1 MSTDQPRV
9 VPRRD
14 TRAGTD
20 RRSGRPPLE
29 RDITASLAVAAFS
42 IAVAAGFARVFS
54 GWDFLRDLAV
64 VVVVGHG
71 VGLVLRRLSFSIW
84 LAVPALAAVL
94 VWVIAVLY
102 FPDTLWFG
110 LPTGSTW
117 ELFQLQVT
125 GVREQFQSA
134 VAPVVYGAGWDVL
147 AAIGLAIAVLLA
159 DVFAFRA
166 FARAETL
173 VPGGVLFVFV
183 GALGDDRL
191 RVALTVTLIAV
202 GVVTIA
208 VLRSYDAPTAARTS
222 SSTSLRRRWPAVIAV
237 AVTVAA
243 LAGFVGP
250 RLPGADAAPL
260 YETRGRGGGGVTEV
274 VSPLVDIRSR
284 LTNRS
289 DSELFEVR
297 ASAESY
303 WRTSALA
310 EFDGTIWGLPERTLQ
325 STDDALGRPRSGAEE
340 LRQQIT
346 IVDLGGSLVPA
357 APDPFQ
363 ASGPTD
369 LRWVAETST
378 LVTVDNELELGDVID
393 VVSASP
399 RFDPAVL
406 AAASATD
413 AGDPI
418 FLQVPEDLPDVV
430 AATAAQVTAGSASA
444 YESAMLL
451 QEWFRTEFEYSLEV
465 QSGHGNN
472 AIENFLRDR
481 IGYCEQFAGTYA
493 AMMRTLGIPARV
505 AVGFTSGTQAEP
517 GVYSV
522 IGKNAH
528 AWPEVWFD
536 GVGWV
541 AFEPTPGR
549 GAPGAENY
557 TGLEPQQDTSGADGS
572 SGDTATVDVV
582 PTTVPL
588 GAVDQQFDPNIPDE
602 FADPT
607 GAEPSAD
614 EAASTDTT
622 SNGRRLWLVVAV
634 LAALVAAPAVVR
646 RVRVRRS
653 GSTEHQLARIWTR
666 SIESLAD
673 AGVPVAASQ
682 TPLETAAV
690 TKVHFPMVSRPVA
703 LLADVVTTAT
713 YHPEGTAGFD
723 EVGSYGSSTMR
734 NCRHWATQ
742 IDRAVNESAT
752 VPERARRY
760 FTDWG

>member
-1 MSTDQPRV
+1 MST
-9 VPRRD
+9 
-14 TRAGTD
+14 GTAPV
-20 RRSGRPPLE
+20 RPSGRPTLE
-29 RDITASLAVAAFS
+29 RDVAATLALAAFS

-54 GWDFLRDLAV
+54 GWDFMNDLV
-64 VVVVGHG
+64 MVVVVGHG
-71 VGLVLRRLSFSIW
+71 VGLVMRRLAVTAW
-84 LAVPALAAVL
+84 LAVPAIAAAL
-94 VWVIAVLY
+94 VWVIAALY
-102 FPDTLWFG
+102 YPDTLSFG
-110 LPTGSTW
+110 LPTGTTW
-117 ELFQLQVT
+117 ELFRFEVT
-125 GVREQFQSA
+125 GVREQFQTA
-134 VAPVVYGAGWDVL
+134 VAPVIYGAGWDVL

-166 FARAETL
+166 LARAEAL

-183 GALGDDRL
+183 GALGEDRL

-202 GVVTIA
+202 GVMTTA
-208 VLRSYDAPTAARTS
+208 VLRSYYTPATGR
-222 SSTSLRRRWPAVIAV
+222 SSTSVRRRAPAVVAV
-237 AVTVAA
+237 AIAIAA
-243 LAGFVGP
+243 LAGFIGP

-260 YETRGRGGGGVTEV
+260 YETRGRGGGVTEV

-289 DSELFEVR
+289 DSELFQVR

-303 WRTSALA
+303 WRVSALP
-310 EFDGTIWGLPERTLQ
+310 EFDGTIWGLPERPLQ
-325 STDDALGRPRSGAEE
+325 STDDLLARPRSGTEE

-346 IVDLGGSLVPA
+346 IVELGGSLVPA

-369 LRWVAETST
+369 LRWVAATST
-378 LVTVDNELELGDVID
+378 LVTVDGALELGDVID

-406 AAASATD
+406 AAATATD

-418 FLQVPEDLPDVV
+418 YAELPDDLPDVV
-430 AATAAQVTAGSASA
+430 AETAEELTAGSTGAYDSA
-444 YESAMLL
+444 LLL
-451 QEWFRTEFEYSLEV
+451 QGWFQTEFEYSLDV

-481 IGYCEQFAGTYA
+481 VGYCEQFAGTYA
-493 AMMRTLGIPARV
+493 AMMRTLGIPSRV
-505 AVGFTSGTQAEP
+505 AVGFTSGTQTDP

-522 IGKNAH
+522 LGKNAH

-536 GVGWV
+536 DIGWV

-557 TGLEPQQDTSGADGS
+557 TGLAPQQDTTGVDGS
-572 SGDTATVDVV
+572 TGEAAPVDV
-582 PTTVPL
+582 PATTVPR
-588 GAVDQQFDPNIPDE
+588 GAADQASDLNIPDE

-607 GAEPSAD
+607 GADQPVDGAT
-614 EAASTDTT
+614 STGA
-622 SNGRRLWLVVAV
+622 GRDSRWLWLVMLA
-634 LAALVAAPAVVR
+634 LAALAAAPAVIR
-646 RVRVRRS
+646 RGRTRRS
-653 GSTEHQLARIWTR
+653 GSIERQLGRMWAR
-666 SIESLAD
+666 SFEALAD
-673 AGVPVAASQ
+673 AGVPVSPSQ

-690 TKVHFPMVSRPVA
+690 AKAHFPIVSRPVA
-703 LLADVVTTAT
+703 LLADVVTEAT
-713 YHPEGTAGFD
+713 YRPEGAEGFD
-723 EVGSYGSSTMR
+723 DVGAYGSSTMR
-734 NCRHWATQ
+734 RCRHWTTQ

-752 VPERARRY
+752 LPERVRRY

>member
-1 MSTDQPRV
+1 MSAESSRV
-9 VPRRD
+9 RS
-14 TRAGTD
+14 D
-20 RRSGRPPLE
+20 RRSGQPTLE
-29 RDITASLAVAAFS
+29 RDIAASLAVAAFS
-42 IAVAAGFARVFS
+42 LAVAAGFARVFS
-54 GWDFLRDLAV
+54 GWDFMTDLVV

-71 VGLVLRRLSFSIW
+71 TGLVVRRLSLNSWF
-84 LAVPALAAVL
+84 AVPIVAAAL
-94 VWVIAVLY
+94 VWAIAVLY
-102 FPDTLWFG
+102 YPDTLSFG
-110 LPTGSTW
+110 LPTGATW
-117 ELFQLQVT
+117 ELFQLELT
-125 GVREQFQSA
+125 GVREQFRTA
-134 VAPVVYGAGWDVL
+134 VAPVIYGAGWDVL

-166 FARAETL
+166 AARAETL

-191 RVALTVTLIAV
+191 RVELTVLLVGV
-202 GVVTIA
+202 GVVTVA
-208 VLRSYDAPTAARTS
+208 VLRTYGSPAVAGAGS
-222 SSTSLRRRWPAVIAV
+222 SRAVRQLWPAVIAV
-237 AVTVAA
+237 AVTVAVV
-243 LAGFVGP
+243 AGFVGP

-260 YETRGRGGGGVTEV
+260 YETRGRGGGVTEV

-289 DSELFEVR
+289 DRELFRVQ

-303 WRTSALA
+303 WRTSALP
-310 EFDGTIWGLPERTLQ
+310 EFDGTTWGLPERQLR
-325 STDDALGRPRSGAEE
+325 STDEALAIPRSGTEE

-363 ASGPTD
+363 ASGPND

-378 LVTVDNELELGDVID
+378 LVTVDSELELGDVID

-406 AAASATD
+406 AAATATD

-418 FLQVPEDLPDVV
+418 YTQLPDDLPEVV
-430 AATAAQVTAGSASA
+430 AATAAEVTAGSISA
-444 YESAMLL
+444 YDSAMLL
-451 QEWFRTEFEYSLEV
+451 QGWFRTEFEYSLEV
-465 QSGHGNN
+465 QSGHGNS
-472 AIENFLRDR
+472 AIENFLRER
-481 IGYCEQFAGTYA
+481 VGYCEQFAGTYA

-505 AVGFTSGTQAEP
+505 AVGFTSGTPTEP

-522 IGKNAH
+522 LGRNAH

-557 TGLEPQQDTSGADGS
+557 TGLVSQQDTSGGDGS
-572 SGDTATVDVV
+572 SGDAAPVEV
-582 PTTVPL
+582 PATTVPL
-588 GAVDQQFDPNIPDE
+588 DASGRQLGLDIPEE

-607 GAEPSAD
+607 GSDQPVV
-614 EAASTDTT
+614 EASSTDA
-622 SNGRRLWLVVAV
+622 SAGRWFWTGLVL
-634 LAALVAAPAVVR
+634 LAAIAVAPAVVR
-646 RVRVRRS
+646 RSRMRGS
-653 GSTEHQLARIWTR
+653 GSVEQQLGRMWTR
-666 SIESLAD
+666 SLDTLAH
-673 AGVPVAASQ
+673 AGVPVSSSQ

-690 TKVHFPMVSRPVA
+690 TKVHFPVVSRPVA
-703 LLADVVTTAT
+703 LLADAITEAT
-713 YHPEGTAGFD
+713 YRPEGAAGFD
-723 EVGSYGSSTMR
+723 EIGKYGSSTMR
-734 NCRHWATQ
+734 NCRHWTAQ

-752 VPERARRY
+752 FPDRVRRH

>member
-1 MSTDQPRV
+1 MSPEPSREH
-9 VPRRD
+9 RR
-14 TRAGTD
+14 RGPAE
-20 RRSGRPPLE
+20 RRSGQPPLE
-29 RDITASLAVAAFS
+29 RDIGASLAVAAFS
-42 IAVAAGFARVFS
+42 IAVSAGFARVFS
-54 GWDFLRDLAV
+54 GWDFMTDLV
-64 VVVVGHG
+64 VITVVGHG
-71 VGLVLRRLSFSIW
+71 VGLVLRRVSLSSW
-84 LAVPALAAVL
+84 LAIPAAAAAL
-94 VWVIAVLY
+94 VWAIAVLY
-102 FPDTLWFG
+102 FPDTLSFG
-110 LPTGSTW
+110 LPTGTTW
-117 ELFQLQVT
+117 ELLQLQVT

-134 VAPVVYGAGWDVL
+134 VAPVIYGAGWDVL

-202 GVVTIA
+202 GIVTIA
-208 VLRSYDAPTAARTS
+208 VLRTYSAPAAARTDS
-222 SSTSLRRRWPAVIAV
+222 PTSLRRLWPAVVAV
-237 AVTVAA
+237 AIAVAA
-243 LAGFVGP
+243 LAGFIGP

-274 VSPLVDIRSR
+274 VSPLVDIRAR

-289 DSELFEVR
+289 DRELFKVR

-303 WRTSALA
+303 WRVSALA
-310 EFDGTIWGLPERTLQ
+310 EFDGTIWGLPERPLQ
-325 STDDALGRPRSGAEE
+325 STDEALGRPRSGAEE
-340 LRQQIT
+340 LRQRIT

-378 LVTVDNELELGDVID
+378 LVTVDSKLERGDVID

-406 AAASATD
+406 AATAATD

-418 FLQVPEDLPDVV
+418 FLGIPDDLPDVV
-430 AATAAQVTAGSASA
+430 AATAAQVTATSTSA
-444 YESAMLL
+444 YDSALLL

-465 QSGHGNN
+465 QRGHGNN

-493 AMMRTLGIPARV
+493 AMMRTLDIPARV
-505 AVGFTSGTQAEP
+505 AVGFTSGTQTEP

-522 IGKNAH
+522 LGKNAH

-557 TGLEPQQDTSGADGS
+557 TGLAPQQDTSGVADS
-572 SGDTATVDVV
+572 SSEVEQLDV
-582 PTTVPL
+582 PATTVPA
-588 GAVDQQFDPNIPDE
+588 GAIDQQFEPNFPSE
-602 FADPT
+602 FADLT
-607 GAEPSAD
+607 GGDQPID
-614 EAASTDTT
+614 TTTSTD
-622 SNGRRLWLVVAV
+622 SRSRWIWLVFAV
-634 LAALVAAPAVVR
+634 LAILAIAPTVVR
-646 RVRVRRS
+646 RIRVRRADS
-653 GSTEHQLARIWTR
+653 IEQQLARMWKH
-666 SIESLAD
+666 SFEALAD
-673 AGVPVAASQ
+673 AGVPVSSSQ

-690 TKVHFPMVSRPVA
+690 TKIHFPVVSRPVA
-703 LLADVVTTAT
+703 LLADAVTSAT
-713 YHPEGTAGFD
+713 YRPEGAAGFD
-723 EVGSYGSSTMR
+723 EVGTYGASTMR
-734 NCRHWATQ
+734 NCRHWTTQ
-742 IDRAVNESAT
+742 IDRAVNESAAFPDR
-752 VPERARRY
+752 VRRY

>member
-1 MSTDQPRV
+1 
-9 VPRRD
+9 
-14 TRAGTD
+14 
-20 RRSGRPPLE
+20 
-29 RDITASLAVAAFS
+29 
-42 IAVAAGFARVFS
+42 
-54 GWDFLRDLAV
+54 
-64 VVVVGHG
+64 
-71 VGLVLRRLSFSIW
+71 
-84 LAVPALAAVL
+84 
-94 VWVIAVLY
+94 
-102 FPDTLWFG
+102 
-110 LPTGSTW
+110 
-117 ELFQLQVT
+117 
-125 GVREQFQSA
+125 
-134 VAPVVYGAGWDVL
+134 
-147 AAIGLAIAVLLA
+147 
-159 DVFAFRA
+159 
-166 FARAETL
+166 
-173 VPGGVLFVFV
+173 
-183 GALGDDRL
+183 
-191 RVALTVTLIAV
+191 
-202 GVVTIA
+202 
-208 VLRSYDAPTAARTS
+208 
-222 SSTSLRRRWPAVIAV
+222 
-237 AVTVAA
+237 
-243 LAGFVGP
+243 
-250 RLPGADAAPL
+250 
-260 YETRGRGGGGVTEV
+260 VTEV

-325 STDDALGRPRSGAEE
+325 STDDALGRPRSGAQE

-430 AATAAQVTAGSASA
+430 AATAAQVTATSASA

-522 IGKNAH
+522 LGKNAH

-634 LAALVAAPAVVR
+634 LAALAAAPAVVR

>member
-1 MSTDQPRV
+1 MSAEPARAR
-9 VPRRD
+9 PD
-14 TRAGTD
+14 TRGRTD
-20 RRSGRPPLE
+20 RRSGQPPLE
-29 RDITASLAVAAFS
+29 RDIGASLAVAAFS

-54 GWDFLRDLAV
+54 GWEFMSDLV
-64 VVVVGHG
+64 VIAIVGHG
-71 VGLVLRRLSFSIW
+71 VGLVLRRLSLSSW
-84 LAVPALAAVL
+84 VAVPAVGAMLAWA
-94 VWVIAVLY
+94 IAVLY
-102 FPDTLWFG
+102 FPDTLSFG
-110 LPTGSTW
+110 LPTATTW

-166 FARAETL
+166 LARAETL

-208 VLRSYDAPTAARTS
+208 VLRSYSAPTAARTA
-222 SSTSLRRRWPAVIAV
+222 SSTSLRPLWPAVVGV
-237 AVTVAA
+237 AIIVAA

-260 YETRGRGGGGVTEV
+260 YETRGRGNGGVTEV
-274 VSPLVDIRSR
+274 VSPLVDIRAR

-289 DSELFEVR
+289 DRKLFEVR

-303 WRTSALA
+303 WRVSALA
-310 EFDGTIWGLPERTLQ
+310 EFDGTIWGLPERPLQ
-325 STDDALGRPRSGAEE
+325 STDEALGRPRRGAEE
-340 LRQQIT
+340 LRQRIT
-346 IVDLGGSLVPA
+346 IIDLGGSLVPA

-378 LVTVDNELELGDVID
+378 LVTVDSKLERGDVID

-399 RFDPAVL
+399 RFEPGVL
-406 AAASATD
+406 AAATATD

-418 FLQVPEDLPDVV
+418 FLGLPDNLPDVV
-430 AATAAQVTAGSASA
+430 AETAAQVTVGSTSA
-444 YESAMLL
+444 YDSALLL
-451 QEWFRTEFEYSLEV
+451 QEWFRTEFDYSLEV

-493 AMMRTLGIPARV
+493 AMMRTLEIPARV
-505 AVGFTSGTQAEP
+505 AVGFTSGTQTSP

-522 IGKNAH
+522 LGKNAH

-557 TGLEPQQDTSGADGS
+557 TGLEPQQDTSGVDNT
-572 SGDTATVDVV
+572 SGEAAPLDV
-582 PTTVPL
+582 PASTVPR
-588 GAVDQQFDPNIPDE
+588 GAVEQQFDPNFPGG

-607 GAEPSAD
+607 GADQPTV
-614 EAASTDTT
+614 EATSTDR
-622 SNGRRLWLVVAV
+622 SDRRIWFVVAL
-634 LAALVAAPAVVR
+634 LAALAVVPTVVR
-646 RVRVRRS
+646 RIRARRT
-653 GSTEHQLARIWTR
+653 GSIEHQLGRIWTR
-666 SIESLAD
+666 SCEALAD
-673 AGVPVAASQ
+673 AGVPVASSQ

-703 LLADVVTTAT
+703 LLADAVTTAT
-713 YHPEGTAGFD
+713 YRPEGAAGFD
-723 EVGSYGSSTMR
+723 EVGTYGSSTMR

-742 IDRAVNESAT
+742 IDRAVNESASFPDR
-752 VPERARRY
+752 VRRY

>member
-1 MSTDQPRV
+1 MST
-9 VPRRD
+9 
-14 TRAGTD
+14 GTAPV
-20 RRSGRPPLE
+20 RPSGRPTLE
-29 RDITASLAVAAFS
+29 RDVAATLALAAFS

-54 GWDFLRDLAV
+54 GWDFMNDLV
-64 VVVVGHG
+64 MVVVVGHG
-71 VGLVLRRLSFSIW
+71 VGLVMRRLAVTAW
-84 LAVPALAAVL
+84 LAVPAIAAAL
-94 VWVIAVLY
+94 VWVIAALY
-102 FPDTLWFG
+102 YPDTLSFG
-110 LPTGSTW
+110 LPTGTTW
-117 ELFQLQVT
+117 ELFRFEVT
-125 GVREQFQSA
+125 GVREQFQTA
-134 VAPVVYGAGWDVL
+134 VAPVIYGAGWDVL

-166 FARAETL
+166 LARAEAL

-183 GALGDDRL
+183 GALGEDRL

-202 GVVTIA
+202 GVMTTA
-208 VLRSYDAPTAARTS
+208 VLRSYYTPATGR
-222 SSTSLRRRWPAVIAV
+222 SSTSVRRRAPAVVAV
-237 AVTVAA
+237 AIAIAA
-243 LAGFVGP
+243 LAGFIGP

-260 YETRGRGGGGVTEV
+260 YETRGRGGGVTEV

-289 DSELFEVR
+289 DSELFQVR

-303 WRTSALA
+303 WRVSALP
-310 EFDGTIWGLPERTLQ
+310 EFDGTIWGLPERPLQ
-325 STDDALGRPRSGAEE
+325 STDDLLALPRSGTEE

-346 IVDLGGSLVPA
+346 IVELGGSLVPA

-369 LRWVAETST
+369 LRWVAATST
-378 LVTVDNELELGDVID
+378 LVTVDGALELGDVID

-406 AAASATD
+406 AAATATD

-418 FLQVPEDLPDVV
+418 YAELPDDLPDVV
-430 AATAAQVTAGSASA
+430 AETAEELTAGSTGAYDSA
-444 YESAMLL
+444 LLL
-451 QEWFRTEFEYSLEV
+451 QGWFQTEFEYSLDV

-481 IGYCEQFAGTYA
+481 VGYCEQFAGTYA
-493 AMMRTLGIPARV
+493 AMMRTLGIPSRV
-505 AVGFTSGTQAEP
+505 AVGFTSGTQTDP

-522 IGKNAH
+522 LGKNAH

-536 GVGWV
+536 DIGWV

-557 TGLEPQQDTSGADGS
+557 TGLAPQQDTTGVDGS
-572 SGDTATVDVV
+572 TGEAAPVDV
-582 PTTVPL
+582 PATTVPR
-588 GAVDQQFDPNIPDE
+588 GAADQASDLNIPDE

-607 GAEPSAD
+607 GADQPVDGATSTSA
-614 EAASTDTT
+614 
-622 SNGRRLWLVVAV
+622 GRDSRWLWLVMLA
-634 LAALVAAPAVVR
+634 LAALAAAPAVIR
-646 RVRVRRS
+646 RGRTRRS
-653 GSTEHQLARIWTR
+653 GSIERQLGRMWAR
-666 SIESLAD
+666 SFEALAD
-673 AGVPVAASQ
+673 AGVPVSPSQ

-690 TKVHFPMVSRPVA
+690 AKAHFPIVSRPVA
-703 LLADVVTTAT
+703 LLADVVTEAT
-713 YHPEGTAGFD
+713 YRPEGAEGFD
-723 EVGSYGSSTMR
+723 DVGAYGSSTMR
-734 NCRHWATQ
+734 RCRHWTTQ

-752 VPERARRY
+752 LPERVRRY

>member
-1 MSTDQPRV
+1 MSAEPSRV
-9 VPRRD
+9 RS
-14 TRAGTD
+14 D
-20 RRSGRPPLE
+20 RRSGQPTLE
-29 RDITASLAVAAFS
+29 RDVAASFAVAAFS

-54 GWDFLRDLAV
+54 GWDFMTDLVAV
-64 VVVVGHG
+64 VAVGHG
-71 VGLVLRRLSFSIW
+71 VGLVVRRLSLNSWF
-84 LAVPALAAVL
+84 AVPVVAAAL
-94 VWVIAVLY
+94 VWAIAVLY
-102 FPDTLWFG
+102 YPETLSFG
-110 LPTGSTW
+110 LPTGTTW
-117 ELFQLQVT
+117 ELFQLELT
-125 GVREQFQSA
+125 GVREQFQTA
-134 VAPVVYGAGWDVL
+134 VAPVIYGAGWDVL

-166 FARAETL
+166 AARAETL

-191 RVALTVTLIAV
+191 RVELTVLLIGV
-202 GVVTIA
+202 GVVTVA
-208 VLRSYDAPTAARTS
+208 VLRWYGSPAVAGAGS
-222 SSTSLRRRWPAVIAV
+222 SSALRQLWPAVIAV
-237 AVTVAA
+237 AVTVAVV
-243 LAGFVGP
+243 AGFVGP

-260 YETRGRGGGGVTEV
+260 YETRGRGGGVTEV

-289 DSELFEVR
+289 DRELFRVQ

-303 WRTSALA
+303 WRTSALP
-310 EFDGTIWGLPERTLQ
+310 EFDGTTWGLPERSLR
-325 STDDALGRPRSGAEE
+325 STDETLSSPRSGAEE

-378 LVTVDNELELGDVID
+378 LVTVDGQLEFGDVID

-399 RFDPAVL
+399 RFDAAVL
-406 AAASATD
+406 AAATATD

-418 FLQVPEDLPDVV
+418 YTDLPDDLPEVV
-430 AATAAQVTAGSASA
+430 AATAAQVTASSTSA
-444 YESAMLL
+444 YDSAMLL
-451 QEWFRTEFEYSLEV
+451 QGWFRTQFEYSLEV

-472 AIENFLRDR
+472 AIENFLRER
-481 IGYCEQFAGTYA
+481 VGYCEQFAGTYA

-505 AVGFTSGTQAEP
+505 AVGFTSGTQTES

-522 IGKNAH
+522 LGKNAH

-557 TGLEPQQDTSGADGS
+557 TGLVPQQDTSGAAGES
-572 SGDTATVDVV
+572 SDA
-582 PTTVPL
+582 PPIEAPASTVPL
-588 GAVDQQFDPNIPDE
+588 GAIDQQFDPNIPNE

-607 GAEPSAD
+607 GADPPVVETS
-614 EAASTDTT
+614 STDNTV
-622 SNGRRLWLVVAV
+622 GRWVWTVLLL
-634 LAALVAAPAVVR
+634 LAAVGAVPAVVR
-646 RVRVRRS
+646 RSRVRGS
-653 GSTEHQLARIWTR
+653 GSVEQQLGRMWTR
-666 SIESLAD
+666 SFDALAH
-673 AGVPVAASQ
+673 AGVPVSSSQ

-690 TKVHFPMVSRPVA
+690 TKVHFPIVSRPVA
-703 LLADVVTTAT
+703 LLADAVTEAT
-713 YHPEGTAGFD
+713 YRPEGAAGFD

-734 NCRHWATQ
+734 NCRHWTAQ
-742 IDRAVNESAT
+742 IDRAVNDSAAFP
-752 VPERARRY
+752 VRVRRY